1 MFLAAKEMAISKYNS
16 LKGVGPF
23 KNEELQKYLKAN
35 IDDIEAS
42 IKQLQENIVR
52 HYFIIQY
59 Q

>member
-52 HYFIIQY
+52 HYCMI
-59 Q
+59 